1 MLINKTFTFKGKT
14 YVCSKM
20 TLEYYNNC
28 YGIIEL
34 KSPRED
40 SFPVFLDYD
49 SKSITECI
57 KKFKTAKRSQP

>member
-14 YVCSKM
+14 FVCSKM
-20 TLEYYNNC
+20 SIEYYNNC

-49 SKSITECI
+49 SKSITACI
-57 KKFKTAKRSQP
+57 KKFKTTKRFQS

>member
-14 YVCSKM
+14 FICSKM
-20 TLEYYNNC
+20 SLEYYNNC

-34 KSPRED
+34 KNPRED

-49 SKSITECI
+49 SKSITESI
-57 KKFKTAKRSQP
+57 KKFKTIKRSQN

>member
-1 MLINKTFTFKGKT
+1 MIINKTFTFKGKT

-34 KSPRED
+34 KNPREN
-40 SFPVFLDYD
+40 SSIVFLDYD

-57 KKFKTAKRSQP
+57 KKFKTIKRSQS